1 MTQIIFKHAPNN
13 TWVATGKDAE
23 TAWDAFALKDPTF
36 KFDTSI
42 MVIADCNIEYFT
54 ERMKTVYNIEIIKQ
68 K

>member
-23 TAWDAFALKDPTF
+23 TAWDAVAKDTTLI
-36 KFDTSI
+36 DTSI
-42 MVIADCNIEYFT
+42 MVVDDCNIEYFT
-54 ERMKTVYNIEIIKQ
+54 ERMKTVYNIEIIKE

>member
-23 TAWDAFALKDPTF
+23 TAWDAVAKDTTLI
-36 KFDTSI
+36 DTNI
-42 MVIADCNIEYFT
+42 MVVADCNIEYFT
-54 ERMKTVYNIEIIKQ
+54 EIMKTVYNIEIVKQ

>member
-1 MTQIIFKHAPNN
+1 MAI
-13 TWVATGKDAE
+13 GKDAE
-23 TAWDAFALKDPTF
+23 TAWDAFALKDTAF

-42 MVIADCNIEYFT
+42 MVVADCNIEYFT